1 MANLLDLAKRMQAL
15 KESIPLAASEL
26 ASSVARVIQKDLITV
41 TPVDESTALSN
52 WVLTVEEPFDLYLD
66 AYVPGEA
73 GSTQVESGQLA
84 LAQGEQ
90 QLALKKP
97 GDPIFIT
104 NNAPYIRRL
113 NEGWSKQAPAG
124 FVERSVLLG
133 RKTTERISLKLKAR

>member
-1 MANLLDLAKRMQAL
+1 MGNLLDLAKRMERL
-15 KESIPLAASEL
+15 KEEIPSAASEL
-26 ASSVARVIQKDLITV
+26 ASSVARVIQKDLVTV

-52 WVLTVEEPFDLYLD
+52 WVLTVEEPFDLFLD
-66 AYVPGEA
+66 AYVPGNA

-90 QLALKKP
+90 QLKLKKP
-97 GDPIFIT
+97 GESIFIT

-113 NEGWSKQAPAG
+113 NEGWSNQAPAG

-133 RKTTERISLKLKAR
+133 RKMTERIRLKLKAR